1 MKSKKGTKPWKCRLF
16 GCDWGTNHL
25 HMRQITDSLAVLSW
39 TCIRCGEKTELLMVN
54 PSDDAVKRYCEAVG
68 HNMEMPGG
76 GEAGSENADKG

>member
-54 PSDDAVKRYCEAVG
+54 PSDDAVRRYYEAEG
-68 HNMEMPGG
+68 RGGETSGG
-76 GEAGSENADKG
+76 GEAVSENTDKG